1 MREAFFIPITKV
13 GRARNGEFM
22 LFLAFWDRS
31 TVEVDATSAPDITTE
46 EEEVGQYAI
55 VSKEAGLDDA
65 PDRDGGPSEPKAGP
79 TVPIWSLVIVV
90 GILVLIALTAYYVG
104 VSDKDTDGD
113 GVADNEDAFP
123 NNASEWKDSDD
134 DTYGNNIDA
143 FPQDP
148 DEWEDADGDGTGNNA
163 DTDDDNDGVPDE
175 VDEFPLVDA
184 SIEITLI
191 LFTLLDQVDEDEK
204 DETDPN
210 GSQVW
215 IVIHVLDGGE
225 PIRVPVSGNH
235 IMSVG
240 DVWEIN
246 QTFTVN
252 IPDNRTSWDIEI
264 NCWDDDSRGAND
276 QIDISPT
283 TDRTLRVNLDLI
295 TGTWTGDVS
304 GCSSSGEDDG
314 SGDTDDD
321 DGAIEF
327 SMVVVFD

>member
-1 MREAFFIPITKV
+1 MV
-13 GRARNGEFM
+13 
-22 LFLAFWDRS
+22 LLAFWDKS
-31 TVEVDATSAPDITTE
+31 TVEVDATSAPDITTD

-55 VSKEAGLDDA
+55 ISKEVTGPD
-65 PDRDGGPSEPKAGP
+65 PSDRDAGPSGPKTGP
-79 TVPIWSLVIVV
+79 TIPIWSLFIVV

-123 NNASEWKDSDD
+123 NNASEWRDSDS

-163 DTDDDNDGVPDE
+163 DTDDDNDGVLDE
-175 VDEFPLVDA
+175 FDEFPLVDA
-184 SIEITLI
+184 SIEITLV
-191 LFTLLDQVDEDEK
+191 LFTLIDQVDEDEK
-204 DETDPN
+204 GDVDPN

-215 IVIHVLDGGE
+215 IVVHVLDAGE
-225 PIRVPVSGNH
+225 PFRVPVSGNH

-240 DVWEIN
+240 DDWEIN
-246 QTFTVN
+246 QTFMVD

-264 NCWDDDSRGAND
+264 KCWDDDKKGGND

-283 TDRTLRVNLDLI
+283 TDRTLHVDLDLR
-295 TGTWTGDVS
+295 TGTWTGDVT
-304 GCSSSGEDDG
+304 GGSSDGSDDG
-314 SGDTDDD
+314 TGDTDDD
-321 DGAIEF
+321 DGSLEF
-327 SMVVVFD
+327 DIAVIFD

>member
-1 MREAFFIPITKV
+1 
-13 GRARNGEFM
+13 M

-31 TVEVDATSAPDITTE
+31 TAEVDATSAPDVTTD
-46 EEEVGQYAI
+46 EEEVGQYAL
-55 VSKEAGLDDA
+55 VSKEAVVDDA
-65 PDRDGGPSEPKAGP
+65 SDRDGGPSEPKARP

-175 VDEFPLVDA
+175 DDEFPLVDA
-184 SIEITLI
+184 SIEITVI

-204 DETDPN
+204 DGADPN

-215 IVIHVLDGGE
+215 IVVHILDAGE
-225 PIRVPVSGNH
+225 PIRIPVSGNH

-246 QTFTVN
+246 QTFTVD

-264 NCWDDDSRGAND
+264 NCWDDDTKGGND

-283 TDRTLRVNLDLI
+283 TDRTLHVNLDLR
-295 TGTWTGDVS
+295 TGTLTGDVTE
-304 GCSSSGEDDG
+304 GSSDGTDDG

-327 SMVVVFD
+327 SMIVVFD

>member
-1 MREAFFIPITKV
+1 M
-13 GRARNGEFM
+13 ARNGEFM
-22 LFLAFWDRS
+22 LLLAFWDKS

-46 EEEVGQYAI
+46 EEGGEEVGQYAL
-55 VSKEAGLDDA
+55 VSKEAERPGPSD
-65 PDRDGGPSEPKAGP
+65 PDGGSSEPKAGP

-123 NNASEWKDSDD
+123 NNASEWRDSDG

-148 DEWEDADGDGTGNNA
+148 DEWVDTDGDGTGNNA

-191 LFTLLDQVDEDEK
+191 MFTLFDQVDEDEK
-204 DETDPN
+204 DGVDPN

-215 IVIHVLDGGE
+215 IVVHVPDAGE
-225 PIRVPVSGNH
+225 PIRVPVSGSH

-246 QTFTVN
+246 QTFTVD

-264 NCWDDDSRGAND
+264 KCWDDDTKGGND

-283 TDRTLRVNLDLI
+283 TERTLRVNLDLR
-295 TGTWTGDVS
+295 TGTWTGDVT
-304 GCSSSGEDDG
+304 GGSSDGTDDG

-327 SMVVVFD
+327 NLVVVFD

>member
-1 MREAFFIPITKV
+1 
-13 GRARNGEFM
+13 M

-31 TVEVDATSAPDITTE
+31 TAEVDATSAPDVTTD
-46 EEEVGQYAI
+46 EEEVGQYAL
-55 VSKEAGLDDA
+55 VSKEAVMDDA
-65 PDRDGGPSEPKAGP
+65 SDRDGGPSGPKARP

-148 DEWEDADGDGTGNNA
+148 EEWEDADGDGTGNNA
-163 DTDDDNDGVPDE
+163 DTDDDNDGVLDE

-191 LFTLLDQVDEDEK
+191 LFTLIDQVDEDEK
-204 DETDPN
+204 DGADPN

-215 IVIHVLDGGE
+215 IVIHVLDAGE

-246 QTFTVN
+246 QTFTVD

-264 NCWDDDSRGAND
+264 NCWDDDTKAGND

-283 TDRTLRVNLDLI
+283 TDRTLRVNLDLR
-295 TGTWTGDVS
+295 TGTWTGDVTV
-304 GCSSSGEDDG
+304 GSSSGEDDG

-327 SMVVVFD
+327 SMAVVFD